1 MQDRHFSGDDYKYPD
16 GSLVPPSHFKQLQQ
30 REHKQ
35 AMPLV
40 RDDVTYQVESRE
52 MLTHTPAPPA
62 CAASGQRATSTLR
75 ACYW

>member
-16 GSLVPPSHFKQLQQ
+16 GSLVPPSHYKQLQQ

-40 RDDVTYQVESRE
+40 RDDVTYQVN
-52 MLTHTPAPPA
+52 
-62 CAASGQRATSTLR
+62 
-75 ACYW
+75 